1 METESSRNSKIL
13 SVSLFYSH
21 FPGEPGLAS
30 FVAVKDDGRGGDN
43 WSYKT
48 FKAPVKSCKLVRLE
62 CKCIIYIGCNNVGTC
77 LVLFANY

>member
-1 METESSRNSKIL
+1 MHLKHKLHIL
-13 SVSLFYSH
+13 CVSVSPFNGH

-48 FKAPVKSCKLVRLE
+48 FKAPIKSYKLVRLE
-62 CKCIIYIGCNNVGTC
+62 CIIYIGCNNVGTC
-77 LVLFANY
+77 LVLFANYL